1 MAGNGSRE
9 RPATRPKKE
18 LTSGTG
24 SPIAPTSQGR
34 RPGAL
39 AGYSFRLS
47 AVVPE
52 QRISNFW
59 SHEFILWV

>member
-9 RPATRPKKE
+9 RPATRPKTK

-39 AGYSFRLS
+39 AGYGFRLP
-47 AVVPE
+47 AVVPKH
-52 QRISNFW
+52 RINNF
-59 SHEFILWV
+59 LVP